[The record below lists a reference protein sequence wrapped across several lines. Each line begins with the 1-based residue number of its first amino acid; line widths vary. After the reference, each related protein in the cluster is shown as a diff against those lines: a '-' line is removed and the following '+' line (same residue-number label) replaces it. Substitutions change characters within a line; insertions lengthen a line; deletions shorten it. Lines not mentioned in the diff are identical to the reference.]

1 MKKLEI
7 CWLRVVNARS
17 KEHDLIFPPRIE
29 EEAACILVLGCPCV
43 EHDQIFQIQFEEVGN
58 MSVHSIQGFNIILH
72 FSRSSMRTE
81 LKLVFV
87 KNINQSHPING
98 QTSIIIMIM
107 THVYI
112 LTLSP
117 IPTLRRK
124 IIDSHFVP
132 IPTLRRDNSGIEPCQ
147 VGILTSPGKV
157 RIPTLRR
164 DNSGIVPIPTLRRTY
179 TTVYTLIF

>member
-1 MKKLEI
+1 M
-7 CWLRVVNARS
+7 
-17 KEHDLIFPPRIE
+17 
-29 EEAACILVLGCPCV
+29 
-43 EHDQIFQIQFEEVGN
+43 
-58 MSVHSIQGFNIILH
+58 
-72 FSRSSMRTE
+72 
-81 LKLVFV
+81 
-87 KNINQSHPING
+87 
-98 QTSIIIMIM
+98 
-107 THVYI
+107 YI

-147 VGILTSPGKV
+147 VGILTLPGKV

-179 TTVYTLIF
+179 ILLEDQPGCVNIVAVVFEIL